1 MQRIVQPEILDSL
14 HPNDPDAIAS
24 RRDLRLINKIMGN
37 EKWIAKKLFSSLKP
51 NDRILEIGAGS
62 GDLGRFL
69 QKKSSQKPL
78 DYCGLDLAPRPADL
92 PADWQWFQDDLTK
105 FNRFGDFT
113 ILLANL
119 ILHHFENDDLA
130 ELGKKIGHSDLRL
143 IVACEPA
150 RFPLHR
156 WQLHLL
162 RPFKLNR
169 VTLHDGVFVPVFA
182 PTSCRNFSVYENLIG
197 SRRPAAPSWARCRW
211 SRGET
216 KNLQDE
222 TDSDLR
228 RRTCGI
234 DARNSSSASGG
245 PGQSDGSGTI
255 SAPPRLRRIY
265 QRLWP
270 TDFAKNR
277 SRKHPCERGDQSLN
291 SLADRKSV

>member
-78 DYCGLDLAPRPADL
+78 DYCGLDLAPRPADW

-130 ELGKKIGHSDLRL
+130 ELGKKITHSNLRL

-169 VTLHDGVFVPVFA
+169 VTLHDGQISIRAGFRTEELPKFLGLRKLDWQSE
-182 PTSCRNFSVYENLIG
+182 TSCTFLGAMRMVARRNEK
-197 SRRPAAPSWARCRW
+197 PAR
-211 SRGET
+211 
-216 KNLQDE
+216 
-222 TDSDLR
+222 
-228 RRTCGI
+228 
-234 DARNSSSASGG
+234 
-245 PGQSDGSGTI
+245 
-255 SAPPRLRRIY
+255 
-265 QRLWP
+265 
-270 TDFAKNR
+270 
-277 SRKHPCERGDQSLN
+277 
-291 SLADRKSV
+291 